1 MKLTAQIAQQFRE
14 IIFDGEWVVA
24 TNYKAQLSD
33 LTWKQATTK
42 VGTFNTIA
50 ALTFHVNYYIAGIL
64 NVFDNG
70 KLEIRDKYSFD
81 LPTVKSSEDWEKL
94 LNKMWSDAEKFAE
107 NLEKMPDEKLDEVF
121 VDEKYGTYYRNI
133 NALIEHSF
141 YHLGQIVLI
150 KKMVL
155 QAGKDRD

>member
-1 MKLTAQIAQQFRE
+1 MKLTTRIAQQFRE
-14 IIFDGEWVVA
+14 IIFNGEWVVA

-64 NVFDNG
+64 NVFENG

-81 LPTVKSSEDWEKL
+81 FPPIKSNEDWEKL

-107 NLEKMPDEKLDEVF
+107 NLEKMPDEKLDEIF
-121 VDEKYGTYYRNI
+121 VNEKYGTYYKNI